1 LILVLFTKSYPYD
14 IAAEQTFL
22 GHEIPHLVRSFD
34 RVIVVPR
41 MIKGNLLTVP
51 SSVEIENGLAAFYR
65 ENAGIVSTTLNALGS
80 PYFYQELRSKLHL
93 LLQPFKLA
101 KLVLFSGRAALVV
114 EWANGWLG
122 NHPELYEQ
130 TMLYT
135 YWFDEITAG
144 LGLVKQK
151 YPQLKLIS
159 RAHGYD
165 IYEEEYFPYYWPLR
179 RETLAIMDKLFLA
192 SYDGRDYFRNRYP
205 EFNDLFE
212 TAHLGTEDP
221 GFISNASTDNV
232 FRIVS
237 CAHILPLKRIDLLCE
252 GIAHAAKVRPEQKFE
267 WHHFGEGKDRQVLQ
281 RALTTLFPPNAKGN
295 FHGYVPNRDIMNHY
309 REKPVDVFVNL
320 STTEGGAPVSIQEAI
335 SCGVPVI
342 ATNVGG
348 NPDIVSERNGI
359 LLSPNPTLEEVADT
373 LLKMVE
379 APEMAHRMRKES
391 RLVWE
396 ESYNADV
403 NFQAFAEKL
412 KAIRQN

>member
-122 NHPELYEQ
+122 NHPEL
-130 TMLYT
+130 
-135 YWFDEITAG
+135 
-144 LGLVKQK
+144 
-151 YPQLKLIS
+151 
-159 RAHGYD
+159 
-165 IYEEEYFPYYWPLR
+165 YEEEYFPYYWPLR